1 MIWGQDFLAAMLAAA
16 AALIICLAAR
26 PLARH
31 LRVIDYPDG
40 VRGRKQHA
48 RPTPLVGGLAVMVP
62 TLAALLFLAPG
73 SYGFGL
79 VAALSVMV
87 MLLLGLLDDRADL
100 AAALRLAV
108 CAVTLAV
115 AIEISPDMRLHFLR
129 FSFLD
134 QTILL
139 GGVGSVTFTVLCL
152 LALQNAVNMA
162 DGKNG
167 LVIGMSLC
175 WSGLLWLSLPAGM
188 SPILAVFTAALA
200 VTFLFNLNGRL
211 FLGDAG
217 SYSISIFIG
226 LLAIYAYNQGFDR
239 LPADSVALW
248 FWVPMLDMLRL
259 IISRVGR
266 GQPPFK
272 GDRTHFHHLLYAV
285 MPWRYGLMLYLAL
298 VLVPG
303 LLALALPEFTL
314 LLAIITTLS
323 YGLLYIALTRRP
335 RLFGETR

>member
-1 MIWGQDFLAAMLAAA
+1 MNWGQDILAAMLAAG
-16 AALIICLAAR
+16 AALVICLAAR
-26 PLARH
+26 PLAHR
-31 LRVIDYPDG
+31 LSVIDYPDG
-40 VRGRKQHA
+40 AGGRKHHA
-48 RPTPLVGGLAVMVP
+48 RPTPLVGGLAVMAP
-62 TLAALLFLAPG
+62 TLVALLLYGPG
-73 SYGFGL
+73 SYGFAL
-79 VAALSVMV
+79 AAVLAVMV
-87 MLLLGLLDDRADL
+87 TLLLGLLDDRADL
-100 AAALRLAV
+100 APALRLGV

-115 AIEISPDMRLHFLR
+115 AIEISPDIRLHFLR

-134 QTILL
+134 ETILL

-152 LALQNAVNMA
+152 LGLQNAVNMA

-175 WSGLLWLSLPAGM
+175 WSGLLWLSLPTDM
-188 SPILAVFTAALA
+188 SPILAAFTAALA

-239 LPADSVALW
+239 LPADAVALW
-248 FWVPMLDMLRL
+248 FWIPMLDMLRL
-259 IISRVGR
+259 IISRTSR

-272 GDRTHFHHLLYAV
+272 GDRTHLHHLLYAA
-285 MPWRYGLMLYLAL
+285 MPWRYGLVIYLAL
-298 VLVPG
+298 ILVPG

-335 RLFGETR
+335 RLFGEMR